1 MEYSPPPFFKRGPG
15 LLTRF
20 GFFALLSVVLL
31 VADARFGYMDAAR
44 ATLAAVVNP
53 FQRLFALPADG
64 LSRVGEFFVT
74 SSYLRR
80 ENDRLRRDAL
90 NDAAALQTQQAL
102 AAENDSLRQLL
113 GMSRRV
119 ERRTI
124 PAEILHAPRDPFARR
139 VVVDRGAQH
148 GVRPGLAVIDRLGV
162 IGQVTRVFP
171 FASEVTLVTDKEHA
185 VPIQVLRSGVR
196 GVTFGIGYDG
206 TLELR
211 FMPVNADIQNG
222 DLLVTSGI
230 DGTYPPGLPVAV
242 VTNIERNAAYAF
254 ARITCTPAAGVS
266 SYAHVLVVD
275 AGKAPADPDAAPPPA
290 AAVPAADQPLPPRAS
305 PTAPAAA
312 PPVPTAE
319 QR

>member
-20 GFFALLSVVLL
+20 GFFALMSIALL
-31 VADARFGYMDAAR
+31 VADARFGYVDTAR
-44 ATLAAVVNP
+44 NALAAVVNP

-64 LSRVGEFFVT
+64 LARVGEFFVT
-74 SSYLRR
+74 SAQLRR
-80 ENDRLRRDAL
+80 ENDQLRRDAL
-90 NDAAALQTQQAL
+90 NNAAGLQTQRAV
-102 AAENDSLRQLL
+102 AAENDNLRQLL
-113 GMSRRV
+113 GMSKRL
-119 ERRTI
+119 ERSSTA
-124 PAEILHAPRDPFARR
+124 AEILHAPRDPFARR

-148 GVRPGLAVIDRLGV
+148 GLRPGLAVVDRLGV

-171 FASEVTLVTDKEHA
+171 FSSEVTLITDKEQA

-230 DGTYPPGLPVAV
+230 DGTYPPGLPVAIV
-242 VTNIERNAAYAF
+242 SNIERNAAYAF

-266 SYAHVLVVD
+266 SYGQVLIVS
-275 AGKAPADPDAAPPPA
+275 AAETQSQIQTPSPPEA
-290 AAVPAADQPLPPRAS
+290 
-305 PTAPAAA
+305 TAKGA
-312 PPVPTAE
+312 TE
-319 QR
+319 QAKR

>member
-20 GFFALLSVVLL
+20 GFFALVSVALL
-31 VADARFGYMDAAR
+31 VADARFGYMDTAR
-44 ATLAAVVNP
+44 GMLAAIVNP

-64 LSRVGEFFVT
+64 LSRVAEFFVT
-74 SSYLRR
+74 SSHLRR
-80 ENDRLRRDAL
+80 ENDRLRREAL
-90 NDAAALQTQQAL
+90 NNAAALQTQQSL
-102 AAENDSLRQLL
+102 AAENDNLRQLL
-113 GMSRRV
+113 GMRERV
-119 ERRTI
+119 ERTTI

-148 GVRPGLAVIDRLGV
+148 GVRPGLAAIDRLGV

-171 FASEVTLVTDKEHA
+171 FASEVSLITDKEQA

-242 VTNIERNAAYAF
+242 VSNIERNAAYAF

-266 SYAHVLVVD
+266 SYGQVLIVNAAE
-275 AGKAPADPDAAPPPA
+275 AGADPAAPGSPGAPPA
-290 AAVPAADQPLPPRAS
+290 AVQ
-305 PTAPAAA
+305 
-312 PPVPTAE
+312 E